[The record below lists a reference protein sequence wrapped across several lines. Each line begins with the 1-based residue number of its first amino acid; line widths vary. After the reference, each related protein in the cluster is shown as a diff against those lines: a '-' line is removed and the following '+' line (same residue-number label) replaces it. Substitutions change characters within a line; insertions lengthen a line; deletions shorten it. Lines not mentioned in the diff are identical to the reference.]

1 MYVQNPRKIKQSKTL
16 CIRASSESSHLYTC
30 MLWNERNDMLYYQK
44 IYMYIYDMIPL
55 VLELDA
61 KKVTYLRLN

>member
-30 MLWNERNDMLYYQK
+30 MLWNERNDMLPK
-44 IYMYIYDMIPL
+44 NIYIYDMIPL

-61 KKVTYLRLN
+61 KK